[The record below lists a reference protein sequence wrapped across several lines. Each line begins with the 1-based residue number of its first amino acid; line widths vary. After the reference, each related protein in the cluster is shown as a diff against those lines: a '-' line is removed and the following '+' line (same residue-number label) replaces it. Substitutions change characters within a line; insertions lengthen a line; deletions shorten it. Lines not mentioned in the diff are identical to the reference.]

1 MVFSSLIFLFLFL
14 PGTLLFYFLTPNKYK
29 NIPLFLSSVFF
40 YTWGEGD
47 LVVLLLLSS
56 VINYFLGI
64 YIEQTEKKKLVL
76 TLALIINFASLGYYK
91 YADFALINYNY
102 LIEFLGLSSLGVQN
116 LPNITLPIGIS
127 FYTFQ
132 AVSYIMDIYRKKT
145 YANKNYI
152 EFATY
157 LCMFPQLVAGPIVR
171 YIDIE
176 SQFSNRKPQINA
188 VSSGIER
195 FIIGLSKKVLIA
207 NTMAQIADEI
217 FNTNI
222 SEISSPIAWLGA
234 FAYAMQIY
242 FDFSGYSDMAIG
254 LGKIFGY
261 NFPENFNYPYIS
273 KSIKEFWRRW
283 HISLSSWFRDYL
295 YIPLGGNRAG
305 NFRTYIN
312 LFIVFFVTGLWHGA
326 SWNFIVWGLW
336 HGTFLIIERIGWTKV
351 LEKSNPFIQHLYT
364 LIIVLIGW
372 VIFRADNLHLAWDF
386 INKMFSFDFNN
397 NYYTQY
403 AKIMTINSFNVFIA
417 ILAIV
422 LSFPIYSNLEK
433 RFKLNNSLDWIFKI
447 GIIGIFLLSVIFINS
462 SNYNP
467 FIYFRF

>member
-1 MVFSSLIFLFLFL
+1 
-14 PGTLLFYFLTPNKYK
+14 
-29 NIPLFLSSVFF
+29 
-40 YTWGEGD
+40 
-47 LVVLLLLSS
+47 
-56 VINYFLGI
+56 
-64 YIEQTEKKKLVL
+64 
-76 TLALIINFASLGYYK
+76 
-91 YADFALINYNY
+91 
-102 LIEFLGLSSLGVQN
+102 
-116 LPNITLPIGIS
+116 
-127 FYTFQ
+127 
-132 AVSYIMDIYRKKT
+132 
-145 YANKNYI
+145 
-152 EFATY
+152 
-157 LCMFPQLVAGPIVR
+157 
-171 YIDIE
+171 
-176 SQFSNRKPQINA
+176 
-188 VSSGIER
+188 
-195 FIIGLSKKVLIA
+195 
-207 NTMAQIADEI
+207 MAQIADEI

-351 LEKSNPFIQHLYT
+351 LEKSNPIIQHLYT

-372 VIFRADNLHLAWDF
+372 VIFRADNLHLAWEF

>member
-1 MVFSSLIFLFLFL
+1 M
-14 PGTLLFYFLTPNKYK
+14 
-29 NIPLFLSSVFF
+29 
-40 YTWGEGD
+40 
-47 LVVLLLLSS
+47 
-56 VINYFLGI
+56 
-64 YIEQTEKKKLVL
+64 

-102 LIEFLGLSSLGVQN
+102 LIEFLRLSSLGVQN

-351 LEKSNPFIQHLYT
+351 LEKSNPIIQHLYT

-372 VIFRADNLHLAWDF
+372 VIFRADNLHLAWEF